1 MKNTT
6 TNFIIGLFA
15 LSICGLLIYIGQ
27 QDLTSNEATLLSIL
41 LTIVSVIATW
51 VASSFYSKSAHK
63 EAIED
68 VRKEY
73 QENLKTY
80 ALNAAEK
87 VDNLSNELT
96 RLSLYLKSEL
106 EKEDEDDDTIL
117 ISKIERIE
125 SAIHI
130 VNTLKSVNDTSLSDW
145 KGVIKEE
152 LEEREEEKEQR
163 ENRLLELTE
172 RIEEI
177 VHSRNKESSKSS
189 SKELNEIKS
198 QLNKISASIDAPI
211 STPRKSRKSPKEQVI
226 IDCKNCNKQLG
237 YRQRSSVNSMKTIRC
252 TNCETKYLARY
263 DKVKGFYILDEEIFE
278 EIADCSWCEQPLSFE
293 LSNLPFS
300 KVVVEC
306 DNCNNS
312 TKFSRN
318 INLKLAK
325 SKIGIKE
332 KNKKIKLTEDV
343 IKEIELALPPQP
355 WEKGIHKI
363 IATKLDY
370 PSSKVHQAIGVLINR
385 EVFNPQINGVV
396 YMKSNIV
403 RTESTNGSPEDENKL
418 ADNNV

>member
-1 MKNTT
+1 MKNTA

-41 LTIVSVIATW
+41 LTIISVIATW
-51 VASSFYSKSAHK
+51 IASSFYAKSTHK
-63 EAIED
+63 EAIEE

-96 RLSLYLKSEL
+96 RLSLYLKAEL
-106 EKEDEDDDTIL
+106 EKEEDDDDTIL
-117 ISKIERIE
+117 ISKVERIE

-152 LEEREEEKEQR
+152 LEEREEEKEER

-177 VHSRNKESSKSS
+177 VHSRNKEPSRDS
-189 SKELNEIKS
+189 SKELKDIKS

-226 IDCKNCNKQLG
+226 IECKNCNKQLS
-237 YRQRSSVNSMKTIRC
+237 YRQRSSINSMKTIRC
-252 TNCETKYLARY
+252 TNCETKYLARFA
-263 DKVKGFYILDEEIFE
+263 KEKGFYIVDEEIFE
-278 EIADCSWCEQPLSFE
+278 ENSDCSWCDQPLSFE

-300 KVVVEC
+300 KVVVTCE
-306 DNCNNS
+306 NCNNS
-312 TKFSRN
+312 TRFSRN
-318 INLKLAK
+318 INLNLAK
-325 SKIGIKE
+325 SKVEQKE
-332 KNKKIKLTEDV
+332 KNKNVKLTEEV
-343 IKEIELALPPQP
+343 IKEIQLALPHQP

-363 IATKLDY
+363 VATKLDY
-370 PSSKVHQAIGVLINR
+370 PSSKVHQAIGILITR
-385 EVFNPQINGVV
+385 EIFNPQINGVV
-396 YMKSNIV
+396 YMKSNIA
-403 RTESTNGSPEDENKL
+403 REESKNGSQEEENKP
-418 ADNNV
+418 AENNA